1 MSFNQS
7 KIKIGIL
14 REGKVPPDRRVPL
27 LPEQCRQIM
36 EQYPHVNIVVQPSD
50 IRCIANRE
58 YCDAGVNLKENL
70 SECDILMGV
79 KEVPIHLLIPE
90 KTYTFFSHTLKKQS
104 HNQKLL
110 QTVLERKIS
119 LIDYECLRNKEGN
132 RILAFGRFA
141 GVVGTYNAFLFYGKK
156 YKLYDLKR
164 AYKCFDMDE
173 LRQEMKKIKLPPV
186 KIILTGAGRVGS
198 GAKEI
203 LDLLNIRQVSPKEF
217 AVKEFSEP
225 VYAQFSSADCYERK
239 SDKGFSREEFHS
251 TPEIYQACFKPFL
264 KTADILIA
272 GAYWDPRAPRLFELE
287 VVGEKDFRVRLI
299 ADITCDIDGSI
310 PTTVKA
316 STILEPVYDFN
327 RETFDLEAPY
337 SNPDNITIMAVDN
350 LPGELPRDS
359 SKDFGLQLINNVF
372 PHLLTG
378 DKEGIIRNATIA
390 ENGILTP
397 DFQYLS
403 DYALG

>member
-1 MSFNQS
+1 MR
-7 KIKIGIL
+7 KLKIGIL

-27 LPEQCRQIM
+27 LPEQCKEIM
-36 EQYPHVNIVVQPSD
+36 QQYPHVTIVVQPSD

-58 YCDAGVNLKENL
+58 YCDAGINLQENL
-70 SECDILMGV
+70 SDCDILMGV

-90 KTYTFFSHTLKKQS
+90 KTFTFFSHTLKKQP

-110 QTVLERKIS
+110 QTVLEKNIR
-119 LIDYECLRNKEGN
+119 LIDYECLKNKEGN

-141 GVVGTYNAFLFYGKK
+141 GVVGTYNAFVFYGKK
-156 YKLYDLKR
+156 YGVYDLKR
-164 AYKCFDMDE
+164 AYECFDMEE
-173 LRQEMKKIKLPPV
+173 LKQEMKKIKIPNL

-203 LDLLNIRQVSPKEF
+203 LDLLKIKEVSTESFLKES
-217 AVKEFSEP
+217 FSVP
-225 VYAQFSSADCYERK
+225 VYAQFNSKDCYRRK
-239 SDKGFSREEFHS
+239 SDGGFSREEFHKK
-251 TPEIYQACFKPFL
+251 PELYESCFRQYL
-264 KTADILIA
+264 KHADILIA
-272 GAYWDPRAPRLFELE
+272 GAYWDPQAPRLFEMNDVRE
-287 VVGEKDFRVRLI
+287 QDFKVKLI

-310 PTTVKA
+310 PTTVKS
-316 STILEPVYDFN
+316 STILQPVYDFN

-372 PHLLTG
+372 PHLLTT
-378 DKEGIIRNATIA
+378 DPEGIIQKATIA
-390 ENGILTP
+390 MNGSLTP

-403 DYALG
+403 DYAKG